1 MSVAAA
7 RLALRSLPSG
17 TANDAIDQLWFSTST
32 PTYLEKNNASIVHA
46 VLGLPRSTPALDL
59 GGANR
64 SAAGLV
70 PIACGLEGSTVLLA
84 AADMRGGLVGS
95 PDEAQ
100 GGDAGA
106 ALIIGNDSP
115 DAPVIAEFVGA
126 VSVSE
131 EFLDRWRVPGESR
144 TRQWEERFG
153 EGRYAALA
161 WEALDAIQQRL
172 DVSRGDIDALVVTG
186 QSDRAV
192 GALVKKA
199 NADADPLA
207 ASIGVSGSTYPLV
220 RLVEAL
226 ERAKP
231 GDLIVLIHLSDGA
244 EAIAFRATEAL
255 SSYSPRRST
264 AAQLAAGD
272 DGLPYAKFLSWRQM
286 LPIDPPRRPEPARM
300 SASAAARA
308 TDWKYSFV
316 GNAEAEGGAVHLPP
330 GRVSFDGETVD
341 SMVSRPMADAT
352 GTIVTFTVDKLVY
365 SPSPPVVF
373 AVVDFDDGGRM
384 PIELTDTRPDA
395 VSIGQKV
402 EMTFRRLNTAD
413 GIANY
418 FWKGT
423 PLVATDPV
431 SADGDTPAAHTSK
444 EA

>member
-17 TANDAIDQLWFSTST
+17 AGRDMIDQLWFSTST

-46 VLGLPRSTPALDL
+46 VLGLPRSAPALDL

-64 SAAGLV
+64 SASGLL
-70 PIACGLEGSTVLLA
+70 PIASALAGSTVLLA

-106 ALIIGNDSP
+106 AVVIGDDSP
-115 DAPVIAEFVGA
+115 QAPVIAEFVGS

-161 WEALDAIQQRL
+161 WEALDAIQQRV
-172 DVSRGDIDALVVTG
+172 DVSRGDIDMLVVTG

-199 NADADPLA
+199 NADTDPLS
-207 ASIGVSGSTYPLV
+207 ASIGVSGSAHPLV

-226 ERAKP
+226 ERATP
-231 GDLIVLIHLSDGA
+231 GQLIVLIHLSDGA
-244 EAIAFRATEAL
+244 EAIAFRATDAIAKFT
-255 SSYSPRRST
+255 PRRTT
-264 AAQLAAGD
+264 AQQIAAGD

-300 SASAAARA
+300 SASAAARS
-308 TDWKYSFV
+308 TDWKYGFV
-316 GNAEAEGGAVHLPP
+316 GNAEVQGGEVHLPP

-341 SMVSRPMADAT
+341 DMQARPMADAT

-373 AVVDFDDGGRM
+373 AVVDFDGGGRM

-395 VSIGQKV
+395 VQIGQKV

-423 PLVATDPV
+423 PL
-431 SADGDTPAAHTSK
+431 PAATGTNTSK